1 MNGLLPSWLNM
12 CSCRTDRQTDRTVR
26 APYVRPSVRQFAER
40 LCDGH
45 LERGPALA
53 AVVALEALEELR
65 VVAFV
70 RVHVEAQVLL
80 GEEARAADP
89 AVVRS
94 EKWLEGFI
102 VAAERQERQHEKGKA
117 DSRSRVAVQKTTW
130 YGRSQLLSLPVDV
143 LLVLLSKEIPGR
155 PSTLPMEELLLG
167 RRVG

>member
-1 MNGLLPSWLNM
+1 M
-12 CSCRTDRQTDRTVR
+12 
-26 APYVRPSVRQFAER
+26 
-40 LCDGH
+40 
-45 LERGPALA
+45 
-53 AVVALEALEELR
+53 
-65 VVAFV
+65 
-70 RVHVEAQVLL
+70 EAQVLL

-102 VAAERQERQHEKGKA
+102 VAAERQERQHEEGEA
-117 DSRSRVAVQKTTW
+117 ESGSRVAVQKTTW
-130 YGRSQLLSLPVDV
+130 YGRSRLLSLPVDV